1 MKPKPIKTM
10 LNLLRKVNLEHLDEF
25 LRKLEENKCLHDY
38 WKYLT
43 LDGDVFVAL
52 SFKIYYTLIHG
63 SWPKDLDEDYFKITW
78 HEVKKDEHKG

>member
-1 MKPKPIKTM
+1 MKPKPITTM
-10 LNLLRKVNLEHLDEF
+10 LKFLRTINLEHLDEV

-43 LDGDVFVAL
+43 RDEDVRVEL

-63 SWPKDLDEDYFKITW
+63 SWLKDLNEDYFKRMR
-78 HEVKKDEHKG
+78 HEVKKDENKE

>member
-1 MKPKPIKTM
+1 M
-10 LNLLRKVNLEHLDEF
+10 LKFLRTINLEHLDEV

-43 LDGDVFVAL
+43 RDEDVRVEL

-63 SWPKDLDEDYFKITW
+63 SCPKDLDEDYFKIMR
-78 HEVKKDEHKG
+78 HEVKKDENKE